1 MSLKGLIVIF
11 AIGLSFYLGYQL
23 GVSDSKLHSL
33 DSIIETTSRSFDEL
47 RSENLAQ
54 SSDNSIQ
61 QSNTLQ
67 QLNRGLAGYD
77 DQTSS
82 VLRSENEQ
90 ATNIDND
97 IVGLFSE
104 LISLHQTS
112 TDYKLYGSKIDEIRQ
127 RLIDNPTD
135 IAIISEHF
143 ETLATD
149 SNESYVIVSILQG
162 LPDKQGVTALTQLAL
177 QSLDYSNEK
186 GNQQFLEIVGRT
198 GLTNESI
205 TNGLKNI
212 ALYGELS
219 EQRLYALD
227 MLMPFQLTQ
236 NENQAVLAQLSQ
248 MQLNNQDQGKANYL
262 FGQTLR
268 FSDSQSRTELALNT
282 LQDDSIDI
290 NRQSIVLDFI
300 ELGQIEKS
308 QATKETLFAL
318 ARSQGHPLQENAIKV
333 LVSSFDINQ
342 EEYQELLTFDGIEL
356 PVLR

>member
-1 MSLKGLIVIF
+1 MFVVI
-11 AIGLSFYLGYQL
+11 ALCLSFYLGYKL
-23 GVSDSKLHSL
+23 GVSDSKPRLSTNTISTSNSDTHESALGITQTHEVATDAL
-33 DSIIETTSRSFDEL
+33 DTPANALETNALEVDELIETQ
-47 RSENLAQ
+47 N
-54 SSDNSIQ
+54 N
-61 QSNTLQ
+61 
-67 QLNRGLAGYD
+67 
-77 DQTSS
+77 
-82 VLRSENEQ
+82 
-90 ATNIDND
+90 TNISND
-97 IVGLFSE
+97 IVDLFSE
-104 LISLHQTS
+104 LISLQHS
-112 TDYKLYGSKIDEIRQ
+112 SSDYRLYGSKIDEIRQ

-162 LPDKQGVTALTQLAL
+162 LPDKQGVNALTQLAL

-248 MQLNNQDQGKANYL
+248 MQLSNEDQGKANYL